1 VQTNPY
7 ATIMHVMEP
16 REKWTDER
24 LDEGFGELKGEMTE
38 RFDKLEARLD
48 KLIFAL
54 FGTGGAI
61 IIALLGLLG
70 VAIF

>member
-1 VQTNPY
+1 
-7 ATIMHVMEP
+7 MHVMEP

-24 LDEGFGELKGEMTE
+24 LDEGFGELKAEMIE
-38 RFDKLEARLD
+38 RFDEVDSRFDKLDARFD

-61 IIALLGLLG
+61 IVALLGLLG
-70 VAIF
+70 AALF